1 MLFSL
6 QALTCYGSGE
16 DEESNPSNDDDS
28 SADENPQTE
37 INKEKSPDSS
47 NSRSV
52 KIFTCQNNDFVIQ
65 SRNSFGLGEER
76 LIGGFTRYTFHYTI
90 CTKLHLVHFITSS
103 LSTLPFLL
111 LNTYF
116 HLLLK
121 LVTFNLFRMG
131 RHMVVT
137 GFGPFKGTSGKD
149 NKVIVHDKNASWE
162 AVKVLKE
169 KWDNPEV
176 DLRLFYR
183 IITTNHQTV

>member
-1 MLFSL
+1 M
-6 QALTCYGSGE
+6 
-16 DEESNPSNDDDS
+16 
-28 SADENPQTE
+28 
-37 INKEKSPDSS
+37 
-47 NSRSV
+47 
-52 KIFTCQNNDFVIQ
+52 
-65 SRNSFGLGEER
+65 
-76 LIGGFTRYTFHYTI
+76 IGGFTRYTFHYTI

-111 LNTYF
+111 IFPFIVETLEIF
-116 HLLLK
+116 D
-121 LVTFNLFRMG
+121 LFRMG
-131 RHMVVT
+131 RHIVVT

>member
-111 LNTYF
+111 LF
-116 HLLLK
+116 
-121 LVTFNLFRMG
+121 
-131 RHMVVT
+131 
-137 GFGPFKGTSGKD
+137 PF
-149 NKVIVHDKNASWE
+149 IVETQN
-162 AVKVLKE
+162 
-169 KWDNPEV
+169 
-176 DLRLFYR
+176 F
-183 IITTNHQTV
+183 